1 MVIALNL
8 SGNLTPP
15 NPPMGQE
22 LDAILKGTRHVNS
35 SAKLY
40 ADLYTELKTLDKKNR
55 NRLNFYREYTEALI
69 TNLKGMSIVDSQGR
83 ALEDIDVFFG
93 NPERAVAKINET
105 KNLRLPVLSVS
116 IVNTQEDVNRR
127 KPDFNVVM
135 ERKFDATTRRA
146 TRVVSLAPKAINL
159 MYRINI
165 WSKYI
170 EDINQLSEQLE
181 NKFRPSLP
189 LMTSF
194 GKDTPAFIAYS
205 TDQSTLTAGD
215 KQDRIVQKAF
225 TVNVEGYLP
234 QHKYILATNGKIKS
248 LILPTELT

>member
-1 MVIALNL
+1 METVL

-22 LDAILKGTRHVNS
+22 MGNILSGSGKPVNPT
-35 SAKLY
+35 AKLY
-40 ADLYTELKTLDKKNR
+40 ADLYAELKSRDKDNN
-55 NRLNFYREYTEALI
+55 NRLNFYREYTEGII

-83 ALEDIDVFFG
+83 ALENIEVFFG
-93 NPERAVAKINET
+93 NPERAVAKITET
-105 KNLRLPVLSVS
+105 KNLRLPVVSLS

-127 KPDFNVVM
+127 RPDFNVVM
-135 ERKFDATTRRA
+135 ERQFDAITRRA

-159 MYRINI
+159 MYRINL
-165 WSKYI
+165 WAKYI
-170 EDINQLSEQLE
+170 EDINQLSEQIE

-189 LMTSF
+189 IRTSF

-215 KQDRIVQKAF
+215 RQDRIVQKAF

-234 QHKYILATNGKIKS
+234 QHKYLLASNGKIKS
-248 LILPTELT
+248 LIIPTELT

>member
-1 MVIALNL
+1 MVTNTNL

-22 LDAILKGTRHVNS
+22 LTTILSSSGNVNAT
-35 SAKLY
+35 AKLY
-40 ADLYTELKTLDKKNR
+40 ADLYSELKSRDRENSNR
-55 NRLNFYREYTEALI
+55 INFYREYTEALI
-69 TNLKGMSIVDSQGR
+69 TNLKGMSIVDTQGR
-83 ALEDIDVFFG
+83 ALQNIEVFFG

-135 ERKFDATTRRA
+135 ERKFDAITRRA

-159 MYRINI
+159 MYRINV
-165 WSKYI
+165 WAKYI

-189 LMTSF
+189 LRTSF

-205 TDQSTLTAGD
+205 TDQSTLTTGD
-215 KQDRIVQKAF
+215 RQDRIVQKAF
-225 TVNVEGYLP
+225 TVNIEGYLP